1 VVLEKQS
8 LKKGSFQMRNK
19 RVLVLG
25 IALILTAMIVG
36 VAFAEGNEE
45 YEYTISVV
53 YNETLSG
60 GRTVQKT
67 VTYTLWASSA
77 YEAGQMALAR
87 CEREKGNAASC
98 GAPIATGKKR

>member
-1 VVLEKQS
+1 LKNS
-8 LKKGSFQMRNK
+8 HLKKGFQMGNK

-25 IALILTAMIVG
+25 ITLILTAMIVG
-36 VAFAEGNEE
+36 VAFAEGNDE

-53 YNETLSG
+53 YNEIQSG

-77 YEAGQMALAR
+77 YEAGQMALEH

-98 GAPIATGKKR
+98 GAPIATGRKR

>member
-1 VVLEKQS
+1 ME
-8 LKKGSFQMRNK
+8 NK
-19 RVLVLG
+19 RVWVLS

-36 VAFAEGNEE
+36 VAFAEGNDE

-53 YNETLSG
+53 YNVSVG

-67 VTYTLWASSA
+67 VEYTVWASSA

-98 GAPIATGKKR
+98 GAPIATGRKR